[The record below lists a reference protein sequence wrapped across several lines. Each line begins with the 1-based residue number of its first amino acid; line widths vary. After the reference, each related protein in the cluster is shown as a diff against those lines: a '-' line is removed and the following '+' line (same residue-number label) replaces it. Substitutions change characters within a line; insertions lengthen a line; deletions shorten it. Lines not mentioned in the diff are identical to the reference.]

1 MGLCTFSVFLN
12 KLRFSEGVSHLTES
26 GWKFL
31 KAYPGKGNCFNFEIH
46 VMYMPSSVHDFLGWP
61 VFIMYPLIWDCKWFL
76 KEKEKNQWVDQ
87 LIHCPNKYFLY
98 VLNFLHCAI
107 TKFLSSNLMCRFI
120 IFQQYRIP
128 RESLLN
134 RLADVTVDGDY
145 ETTFTTPAQ
154 QLGKQFHIKTVNAD
168 CCFVAL
174 LPISKY

>member
-12 KLRFSEGVSHLTES
+12 NLCFSEGVSYLTES

-31 KAYPGKGNCFNFEIH
+31 KVYQVKEIALTLRSMLCVCLAKCMTSLAAWFSLCILWFEI
-46 VMYMPSSVHDFLGWP
+46 VNGFWER
-61 VFIMYPLIWDCKWFL
+61 K
-76 KEKEKNQWVDQ
+76 KRANQWVDQ
-87 LIHCPNKYFLY
+87 LIHCSNKYFLY

-107 TKFLSSNLMCRFI
+107 TECLSFNFMYRFI

-154 QLGKQFHIKTVNAD
+154 QLGKSTQIV
-168 CCFVAL
+168 VL
-174 LPISKY
+174 LHYFQTSNINLII